1 MILKLEE
8 NQLSEVSGG
17 GLRLIATPTLPRIN
31 NSTRSGRRAIRAAI
45 NERRA
50 ILNLRQGVRF
60 TGGGGFREV
69 RRQIRVLRSAL
80 RPENR

>member
-1 MILKLEE
+1 MILELEE
-8 NQLSEVSGG
+8 NQLNEVSGG

-31 NSTRSGRRAIRAAI
+31 NSTRSGRLAIRAEI
-45 NERRA
+45 RERRT
-50 ILNLRQGVRF
+50 ILNFRNSVRF

-80 RPENR
+80 RNR